1 MYSPWSSYFRLG
13 LVHFMAYP
21 EVGKDESRMLPT
33 IAEVAADADF
43 EVLETKGVGDPALR
57 QRIRQLCESAHLD
70 VAYAAQPLVLGGL
83 NPNSLDEDQC
93 QKALTALK
101 AGIDEAV
108 ELGAKGFA
116 LLSGPDPG
124 SAQRAAGL
132 ARLEASLVELS
143 KYAASKN
150 NMPVILEVFDRD
162 IDKKA
167 IVGPTVE
174 AVALARRVRKQA
186 PNFGLMVDLS
196 HLPLL
201 SETPAQALGAAA
213 DTLVHVHIG
222 NAVMDAAHPVYGDQH
237 PRFGLP
243 GGANDVAELADFLRE
258 LFRIG
263 YLAEGRT
270 ERPVISFEVK
280 PLPGESSAAVL
291 AGAKRTLKAAWA
303 LV

>member
-1 MYSPWSSYFRLG
+1 MYTPWSSYFRLG
-13 LVHFMAYP
+13 VVHFMAYP

-33 IAEVAADADF
+33 IAQVAADADF
-43 EVLETKGVGDPALR
+43 EVLETKGVRDPALR
-57 QRIRQLCESAHLD
+57 KQIRQLCEAAHLD

-83 NPNSLDEDQC
+83 NPNSLDEDQR
-93 QKALTALK
+93 QKALVALK
-101 AGIDEAV
+101 AGIDEAE
-108 ELGAKGFA
+108 ELGAEGFA

-124 SAQRAAGL
+124 PAQRAAGL
-132 ARLEASLVELS
+132 ARLEESLVDLS
-143 KYAASKN
+143 KYAAGKN
-150 NMPVILEVFDRD
+150 GMPVILEVFDRD

-167 IVGPTVE
+167 IAGPTAEV
-174 AVALARRVRKQA
+174 AALARRIREQA

-201 SETPAQALGAAA
+201 SETPAEALSAAA
-213 DTLVHVHIG
+213 DTLVHIHIG
-222 NAVMDAAHPVYGDQH
+222 NAIMDAAHPFYGDHH
-237 PRFGLP
+237 PRFGVP
-243 GGANDVAELADFLRE
+243 GGANDVAELAEFLRE

-270 ERPVISFEVK
+270 ERPIISFEVK
-280 PLPGESSAAVL
+280 PLPGESSEAVL